1 MTLLEAIIL
10 GVVQGLFMF
19 IPVSSSSHLA
29 LTQQYL
35 IDRGSSL
42 PPPSSPELILFDLV
56 VHVGTMVSVAII
68 FRKDLARLAKGL
80 LRDISSLRTHG
91 THTDT
96 PLPYAK
102 LTGLSILSLMAT
114 GIIGGIILATNATEV
129 FDRPNLIA
137 LNLII
142 TGLLLFWT
150 DGVTKNNLGPLQ
162 FSKKIAI
169 IIGIAQGFALLP
181 GLSRSG
187 LTIAIALYIG
197 VKRHWAATYSFFLA
211 IPTILGATLVQFALV
226 YRDTDALTI
235 NSGAFIAG
243 FVAAAVVGTVSL
255 AGVLWLL
262 YRAKF
267 KIFSFYVWLLALVVL
282 SGSVV

>member
-1 MTLLEAIIL
+1 
-10 GVVQGLFMF
+10 MF

-29 LTQQYL
+29 LMQQYL
-35 IDRGSSL
+35 IDRGSAL

-68 FRKDLARLAKGL
+68 FRKDLTKLIKGL
-80 LRDISSLRTHG
+80 VRDVRAFQKSKHFDG
-91 THTDT
+91 AV
-96 PLPYAK
+96 LPYAK
-102 LTGLSILSLMAT
+102 LTGLSMLSLAAT
-114 GIIGGIILATNATEV
+114 GIIGVIILATDATEV

-137 LNLII
+137 LNLVI

-150 DGVTKNNLGPLQ
+150 DSVTKGNVGPREL
-162 FSKKIAI
+162 SIKIAI

-211 IPTILGATLVQFALV
+211 IPTILAATAVQFALM
-226 YRDTDALTI
+226 YRDSGAITI
-235 NSGAFIAG
+235 DTPAFIAG
-243 FVAAAVVGTVSL
+243 FITSALVGTISL
-255 AGVLWLL
+255 AAVLWLL

-267 KIFSFYVWLLALVVL
+267 KIFSFYVWLLAAAVISGIVV
-282 SGSVV
+282 